1 VKVATKLL
9 KKPDKNLSI
18 AEAQEAENQAALEA
32 LRKRRAK
39 AHAKMEKS
47 KGSNKRVGKTWKN
60 DIGIIIFLTLLG
72 AFMIFPIYIAIITSI
87 KPINEL
93 FIMPPKLY
101 SIDPTLD
108 NFKDLFIVANNSWVP
123 FSRNVFNSFL
133 VTFVSTGFHVIFAC
147 MAAFVLAKCKFP
159 GVNIINK
166 MVVIALL
173 FNSTVTYIMQ
183 YIVMAR
189 LGMINTYAALML
201 PLIPAAMGLFLMI
214 QSIGQIPDAMIEA
227 AKVDG
232 ASLMRICWGIVIP
245 NVKPA
250 LMTIIIFEFQAVWN
264 MAGGS
269 VVYDEALKTMP
280 TVVQQIALAG
290 LSRQGAIGAAAVILM
305 VPPLVIFIAAQGQV
319 METMAHAGMKD

>member
-1 VKVATKLL
+1 MAKKEL
-9 KKPDKNLSI
+9 KPSEI
-18 AEAQEAENQAALEA
+18 AARQAADNAAALEA
-32 LRKRRAK
+32 LKKRRAK

-60 DIGIIIFLTLLG
+60 DIGIFIFLTLLG
-72 AFMIFPIYIAIITSI
+72 LFMLFPIYIAIITSI

-101 SIDPTLD
+101 SMDPTFD
-108 NFKDLFIVANNSWVP
+108 NFEDLFVVANNSWVP

-133 VTFVSTGFHVIFAC
+133 VTVVSTGLHVVFAC
-147 MAAFVLAKCKFP
+147 MAAFILAKCRFP
-159 GVNIINK
+159 GSVIINK
-166 MVVIALL
+166 TVIIALL

-189 LGMINTYAALML
+189 LHMINTYAALVL
-201 PLIPAAMGLFLMI
+201 PMIPTAMGLFLMI
-214 QSIGQIPDAMIEA
+214 QSVGQIPDAMIEA

-232 ASLMRICWGIVIP
+232 ASLMRICWGIVMP

-269 VVYDEALKTMP
+269 VVYDEALKTIP
-280 TVVQQIALAG
+280 VVVQQIALAG
-290 LSRQGAIGAAAVILM
+290 ISRQGAIGASAVVLM

>member
-1 VKVATKLL
+1 VLVKVAKKEL
-9 KKPDKNLSI
+9 KPSEI
-18 AEAQEAENQAALEA
+18 AARAAADNAAAVEAYR
-32 LRKRRAK
+32 LRKRK
-39 AHAKMEKS
+39 EHEKMEKS
-47 KGSNKRVGKTWKN
+47 KGTNKRVGKTWKN
-60 DIGIIIFLTLLG
+60 DIGIFIFLTLLG
-72 AFMIFPIYIAIITSI
+72 LFMLFPIYIAIVTSI

-108 NFKDLFIVANNSWVP
+108 NFKDLFQVANNSWVP
-123 FSRNVFNSFL
+123 FSRNVFNSVM
-133 VTFVSTGFHVIFAC
+133 VTVVATVFHVVFVC
-147 MAAFVLAKCKFP
+147 MAAFILAKCRFP
-159 GVNIINK
+159 GSIILNK
-166 MVVIALL
+166 AVVVALL

-189 LGMINTYAALML
+189 LGMINTYAALIL
-201 PLIPAAMGLFLMI
+201 PMIPQAMGLFLMI
-214 QSIGQIPDAMIEA
+214 QSVGQIPNAMIEA

-232 ASLMRICWGIVIP
+232 ASLMGICWRIVVP

-264 MAGGS
+264 YAGGA

-290 LSRQGAIGAAAVILM
+290 ISRQGAIAASAVVLM